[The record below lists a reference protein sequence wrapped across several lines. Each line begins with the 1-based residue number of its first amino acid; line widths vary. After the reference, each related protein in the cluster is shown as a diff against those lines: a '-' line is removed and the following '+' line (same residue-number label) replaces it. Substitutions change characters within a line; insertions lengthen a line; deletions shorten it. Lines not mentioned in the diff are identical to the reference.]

1 MGRERARWWADE
13 TDSPPVPHVT
23 VAKNDERRGPVVKS
37 SFESPPVLE
46 TKRHSLAQRI
56 IRLEEHIPE
65 REPSLSATS
74 DGPTQSL
81 QRVPIKL
88 QQPLSA
94 TSDGPTQSLQRV
106 SIELHKHIPNLRP
119 SFSATSGGQIAM
131 KGKARLDVDVSPIPS
146 PQPRVQKAG
155 GGGGG
160 GPNTR

>member
-1 MGRERARWWADE
+1 MGTERARRWADE
-13 TDSPPVPHVT
+13 TDSPPVPHVM
-23 VAKNDERRGPVVKS
+23 VAKNDERSGPVVKS

-65 REPSLSATS
+65 REPSS
-74 DGPTQSL
+74 
-81 QRVPIKL
+81 
-88 QQPLSA
+88 SA

-146 PQPRVQKAG
+146 PQPRVHKAG

-160 GPNTR
+160 GVGGGGSPRGAGGPEGGGGPPWPWP

>member
-1 MGRERARWWADE
+1 M
-13 TDSPPVPHVT
+13 
-23 VAKNDERRGPVVKS
+23 KS

-81 QRVPIKL
+81 QRVPNKLQQPLSATSDGPTQSLQRVPNKL